1 MATIST
7 LFGTFNDEEL
17 HALKGAIDE
26 MIVVMEKQDA
36 QRLAMKDI
44 LDSTFDTLKIPKK
57 ILRKM
62 AKVQYKQSF
71 QEEVAE
77 QSEFESLLDKLRLES
92 RTNEINIYDSLHGT
106 IDFSILKTK
115 GFGKKIQIRL

>member
-1 MATIST
+1 MASINT

-44 LDSTFDTLKIPKK
+44 LDSTFDALKIPKK

-77 QSEFESLLDKLRLES
+77 QSEFESLFEGI
-92 RTNEINIYDSLHGT
+92 TNMI
-106 IDFSILKTK
+106 
-115 GFGKKIQIRL
+115 

>member
-1 MATIST
+1 MASITT

-17 HALKGAIDE
+17 HALKSAIDE

-44 LDSTFDTLKIPKK
+44 LDATFDTLKIPKK

-71 QEEVAE
+71 QEDVAE
-77 QSEFESLLDKLRLES
+77 QSEFESLFEGI
-92 RTNEINIYDSLHGT
+92 TNMI
-106 IDFSILKTK
+106 
-115 GFGKKIQIRL
+115 

>member
-17 HALKGAIDE
+17 HALKSAIDE

-36 QRLAMKDI
+36 QRLHMKDI
-44 LDSTFDTLKIPKK
+44 IDSTFDTLKIPKK

-77 QSEFESLLDKLRLES
+77 QSEFESLFEGI
-92 RTNEINIYDSLHGT
+92 TNMI
-106 IDFSILKTK
+106 
-115 GFGKKIQIRL
+115 

>member
-1 MATIST
+1 MATINT

-17 HALKGAIDE
+17 QALKGAIDE
-26 MIVVMEKQDA
+26 MIVVMERQEA

-44 LDSTFDTLKIPKK
+44 LDATFDTLKIPKK
-57 ILRKM
+57 ILRKL

-77 QSEFESLLDKLRLES
+77 QGEFESLFEGI
-92 RTNEINIYDSLHGT
+92 TNMI
-106 IDFSILKTK
+106 
-115 GFGKKIQIRL
+115 

>member
-1 MATIST
+1 MATIQT

-17 HALKGAIDE
+17 RALNGAIDE
-26 MIVVMEKQDA
+26 MIVVMEKQEA

-44 LDSTFDTLKIPKK
+44 IDATHDSLSIPKK

-62 AKVQYKQSF
+62 AKARYKQSF

-77 QSEFESLLDKLRLES
+77 FSEFEALFEV
-92 RTNEINIYDSLHGT
+92 I
-106 IDFSILKTK
+106 TK
-115 GFGKKIQIRL
+115 MA

>member
-1 MATIST
+1 MAHINT

-17 HALKGAIDE
+17 QALKGAIDE
-26 MIVVMEKQDA
+26 MIVVMERQEA

-44 LDSTFDTLKIPKK
+44 LDATFDTLKIPKK
-57 ILRKM
+57 ILRKL

-77 QSEFESLLDKLRLES
+77 QGEFESLFEGI
-92 RTNEINIYDSLHGT
+92 TNMI
-106 IDFSILKTK
+106 
-115 GFGKKIQIRL
+115 

>member
-1 MATIST
+1 MASINT

-17 HALKGAIDE
+17 QALKGAIDE
-26 MIVVMEKQDA
+26 MIIVMERQEA

-44 LDSTFDTLKIPKK
+44 LDATFDTLKIPKK
-57 ILRKM
+57 ILRKL

-77 QSEFESLLDKLRLES
+77 QGEFESLFEGI
-92 RTNEINIYDSLHGT
+92 TNMI
-106 IDFSILKTK
+106 
-115 GFGKKIQIRL
+115 

>member
-1 MATIST
+1 MASITT
-7 LFGTFNDEEL
+7 LFGTFNDGEL
-17 HALKGAIDE
+17 IALKGAIDE
-26 MIVVMEKQDA
+26 MIVVMERQDA

-44 LDSTFDTLKIPKK
+44 LDATFDALKIPKK

-77 QSEFESLLDKLRLES
+77 QSEFESLFEGI
-92 RTNEINIYDSLHGT
+92 TNMI
-106 IDFSILKTK
+106 
-115 GFGKKIQIRL
+115 

>member
-1 MATIST
+1 MASITT
-7 LFGTFNDEEL
+7 LFGTFNDSEL
-17 HALKGAIDE
+17 IALKGAIDE

-44 LDSTFDTLKIPKK
+44 LDATFDTLKIPKK

-77 QSEFESLLDKLRLES
+77 QSEFESLFEGI
-92 RTNEINIYDSLHGT
+92 TNMI
-106 IDFSILKTK
+106 
-115 GFGKKIQIRL
+115 

>member
-1 MATIST
+1 MASINT

-17 HALKGAIDE
+17 QALKGAIDE
-26 MIVVMEKQDA
+26 MIVVMERQEA

-44 LDSTFDTLKIPKK
+44 LDATFDTLKIPKK
-57 ILRKM
+57 ILRKL

-77 QSEFESLLDKLRLES
+77 QGEFESLFEGI
-92 RTNEINIYDSLHGT
+92 TNMI
-106 IDFSILKTK
+106 
-115 GFGKKIQIRL
+115 

>member
-1 MATIST
+1 MASITT
-7 LFGTFNDEEL
+7 LFGTFNDGEL
-17 HALKGAIDE
+17 IALKGAIDE
-26 MIVVMEKQDA
+26 MIVVMERQDA

-44 LDSTFDTLKIPKK
+44 LDATFDTLKIPKK

-77 QSEFESLLDKLRLES
+77 QSEFESLFEGI
-92 RTNEINIYDSLHGT
+92 TNMI
-106 IDFSILKTK
+106 
-115 GFGKKIQIRL
+115 